1 MKKLMIALGVVA
13 LAVSVQAASFSW
25 TSGNY
30 SYFAD
35 STTGAKIS
43 TAEAY
48 GTAMNGGAIV
58 LVYLGT
64 TTSWSWDDA
73 TVLSGTGISGTTG
86 AITTTGL
93 ARNQGKVGGVFA
105 FTFNG
110 DSDASSQV
118 KNGDVFGVM
127 YQDSAGA
134 LSHIFYVDSEG
145 NKGADITTT
154 YTVSGLV
161 DDTTKADTFSFTTA
175 GTTSAANN
183 FTAPVPEP
191 TSGLLLLLGMAGLA
205 LRRRRA

>member
-1 MKKLMIALGVVA
+1 MKKLMIALGAIA
-13 LAVSVQAASFSW
+13 LAMGVQAASFSW

-35 STTGAKIS
+35 SQTGAKIS

-48 GTAMNGGAIV
+48 SSAMNGGAIV

-64 TTSWSWDDA
+64 TTNWSWDDA
-73 TVLSGTGISGTTG
+73 TVLTGTGISGTSG

-93 ARNQGKVGGVFA
+93 ARNQGKVGGVFG
-105 FTFNG
+105 FTYNG

-127 YQDSAGA
+127 YQDKDGA
-134 LSHIFYVDSEG
+134 LSHIFYVDDEG

-175 GTTSAANN
+175 GTTSAPNN
-183 FTAPVPEP
+183 FTAVPEP

-205 LRRRRA
+205 LKRKRA